1 MKSLSMTLNLKN
13 DAGIIEKYKEYH
25 KAVWPEVVDDLRKIG
40 VSKMKIFLSGR
51 HLFMY
56 LEVPDDFDLTRDFP
70 RYMES
75 PRAREWDALM
85 RGFQQ
90 RVPEASSGEWWS
102 SMEEVFD
109 IDWKKTSSES

>member
-1 MKSLSMTLNLKN
+1 MKSLSMTLDLK
-13 DAGIIEKYKEYH
+13 DDEGGIEKYKEYH
-25 KAVWPEVVDDLRKIG
+25 KSVWPEVVDGLRKIG

-56 LEVPDDFDLTRDFP
+56 LEVPDDFDPIRDFP

-75 PRAREWDALM
+75 TRAREWDEIM

-90 RVPEASSGEWWS
+90 RVPEASSDEWWS

-109 IDWKKTSSES
+109 IDWEMHC